1 MSYIKRLGIISAVF
15 IFLFGIAAMNA
26 AAQTRRVVR
35 VYRPVYVHR
44 HWGYDPFW
52 NWNYDPYMY
61 DPYLSMQREKY
72 YKEKAVRDA
81 GRKLEK
87 DRAKYQSDGVLTAK
101 EQEKLMKKRRD
112 YEKAVAKLNKFNRD
126 RY

>member
-52 NWNYDPYMY
+52 NWNYDP
-61 DPYLSMQREKY
+61 
-72 YKEKAVRDA
+72 
-81 GRKLEK
+81 GTGNLEPGT
-87 DRAKYQSDGVLTAK
+87 RNLELV
-101 EQEKLMKKRRD
+101 
-112 YEKAVAKLNKFNRD
+112 F
-126 RY
+126 